1 MMLTSHPSSAIEY
14 WFFKVN
20 QGSMALIVD
29 WIERRK
35 LNAHVLR
42 VSIHSPVHRE
52 VIFEKL
58 DSFMPGDNFIS

>member
-1 MMLTSHPSSAIEY
+1 MMLPPHPSSAIEY

-42 VSIHSPVHRE
+42 VSIHSPVHCE